1 MATDMSLASAA
12 VPMASDWDYRYQWYQ
27 HPDSTSQ
34 TLPPMQQQQQQ
45 LAERIDLFS
54 QINMFATELPSEDFA
69 TTVQDPLG
77 LEDSDDP
84 FYTQARIMQMCL
96 QDYPEPELEGDGN
109 LVIK

>member
-1 MATDMSLASAA
+1 MATEMSLASAA

-45 LAERIDLFS
+45 QLAERIDLLS
-54 QINMFATELPSEDFA
+54 QINMFAAELPSEHFA
-69 TTVQDPLG
+69 TTDPLG

-96 QDYPEPELEGDGN
+96 QDYPEPEPEGDGN
-109 LVIK
+109 LVIE